1 MRIAEIFITEVHNRL
16 LKLPYTV
23 GSKLWTSYLIREV
36 KKIMHEDE
44 ILDIEDVRQLDALIM
59 HEIVSDIINGT
70 LLLEADSETLDM
82 VLTNIW
88 EMRMTFERAGVV
100 VGDA

>member
-1 MRIAEIFITEVHNRL
+1 
-16 LKLPYTV
+16 
-23 GSKLWTSYLIREV
+23 
-36 KKIMHEDE
+36 MHEDE
-44 ILDIEDVRQLDALIM
+44 TFEIDDIYTEELDALIM

-88 EMRMTFERAGVV
+88 EMRSSYTRVGVIIA
-100 VGDA
+100 DA

>member
-1 MRIAEIFITEVHNRL
+1 
-16 LKLPYTV
+16 
-23 GSKLWTSYLIREV
+23 
-36 KKIMHEDE
+36 MHEDE

-88 EMRMTFERAGVV
+88 EMRMTFERAGVI